1 MKSLFLLISFVL
13 ITVQPIFSQ
22 SSSSTDKV
30 LICVSTT
37 AYRYHAY
44 QCDGL
49 EACTHTIK
57 QVTKKEAVGLERTP
71 CMKCY
76 PTAKANSS
84 GSNSLTPL
92 PKSSGTGCT
101 TVQCSG
107 TTQKGLRCKNKTAN
121 CNGRC
126 HYH

>member
-1 MKSLFLLISFVL
+1 MKSLFLLISLVL
-13 ITVQPIFSQ
+13 INVQSIFSQ
-22 SSSSTDKV
+22 SSSSSDKV
-30 LICVSTT
+30 LICVSST

-44 QCDGL
+44 KCDGL
-49 EACTHTIK
+49 DACTHTIK
-57 QVTKKEAVGLERTP
+57 EVTKKEAEGLERTP

-76 PTAKANSS
+76 PAAKASS
-84 GSNSLTPL
+84 SVSNSLTPAG
-92 PKSSGTGCT
+92 KSSGVGCT

-107 TTQKGLRCKNKTAN
+107 TTQKGLRCKNRTTN